1 MLKNYLKIAFR
12 NLKRYKAYSYINIG
26 GLSIGVAC
34 CLLILL
40 YINDELSY
48 DSFHENADRIYRI
61 NTYLKFGDTEL
72 NIPVVSD
79 MMGQLLKQDY
89 PQVEEYTRIFIQGGD
104 KRIKNVEHSDH
115 TGRNDYNLEHNVAF
129 VDSTFFRVFTFP
141 VVSGKTDEILNEPN
155 TVVITE
161 SIAKKYFGT
170 VDAVGRTI
178 ETDDNGGAF
187 YKVTAVIADMPENS
201 HFRFNFLFP
210 MVNLNYNS
218 WGNLVSMNFH
228 TYLLLKEGADYKEL
242 EKKFEE
248 YNDKYAM
255 PYARRFLQV
264 KSKEEFEKA
273 GNRLEHT
280 LIPVK
285 DIHLYSKNIQEL
297 SPSGNIQYVYIFS
310 AVALFILLI
319 ACINFMNLT
328 TARSAN
334 RAREVGIRKVLGTER
349 KNLVFQFL
357 TESTLMSFFSVVVA
371 VLIVINILPFF
382 NNLAGKKL
390 GLNSFLS
397 PSILALLIPLPF
409 IIGLLS
415 GSYPSFFLSRFT
427 PSEIIKGRLSKGSK
441 SSGLR
446 SVLVVFQFATS
457 IILITGT
464 IIIYTQLN
472 YIQNKNL
479 GYHKNQIL
487 IINDSYSLGN
497 NIDAF
502 KNEMLNVSGV
512 ISGTISNYLPIPS
525 ERNNSAFFKEAG
537 MVSESGLTMQRWIID
552 YDYLKTLGI
561 ELSEGRNFSQEFGTD
576 SSAII
581 LNQTAVKQLGYQN
594 PIGQRIYTWV
604 TGGRLVDY
612 NIIGVV
618 KDFHFESLR
627 QDIGPLC
634 FVPGG
639 SDAISSARSQ
649 YKSTELISFRINA
662 AVLSTILKEAQVKWK
677 NMSASL
683 PFSYRFL
690 DESFNEVYKA
700 ERRVGT
706 IVLLFSALAIIVACL
721 GLFGLAAFLAEQKTK
736 EIGVRKV
743 LGASVPSI
751 LLLLSKEFMKWI
763 IIANII
769 AVPVAYYFMNKWLQ
783 DFAYRININWWLFI
797 LAGFIALIIAFL
809 TISVQAIRA
818 ATANPVDSLKYE

>member
-1 MLKNYLKIAFR
+1 MFGNYIKIAVR
-12 NLKRYKAYSYINIG
+12 NLLRFKVYSAINIA
-26 GLSIGVAC
+26 GLAVGMTC
-34 CLLILL
+34 CILILL
-40 YINDELSY
+40 YIYNELSY
-48 DSFHENADRIYRI
+48 DSFHKKAERIYRI

-89 PQVEEYTRIFIQGGD
+89 PQVEEYTRIYIQGGV
-104 KRIKNVEHSDH
+104 KRVKNN
-115 TGRNDYNLEHNVAF
+115 GINDFNLEHNVAF

-141 VVSGKTDEILNEPN
+141 TVSGQTNQILNEPN

-170 VDAVGRTI
+170 VNAVGRTI
-178 ETDDNGGAF
+178 ETDDNAGVF

-210 MVNLNYNS
+210 MVSLDYNS

-228 TYLLLKEGADYKEL
+228 TYLLLKEGTDYREL

-255 PYARRFLQV
+255 PYAKRFLQV
-264 KSKEEFEKA
+264 KSREEFEKA
-273 GNRLEHT
+273 GNKIEHS
-280 LIPVK
+280 LISLT
-285 DIHLYSKNIQEL
+285 DIHLYSKRAQEI
-297 SPSGNIQYVYIFS
+297 SPTGTIEYVYIFS
-310 AVALFILLI
+310 AIALFILLI

-334 RAREVGIRKVLGTER
+334 RAREVGIRKVLGTNR
-349 KNLVFQFL
+349 KSLIIQFL
-357 TESTLMSFFSVVVA
+357 IESTLMAFIA
-371 VLIVINILPFF
+371 VLLAVNIVDYVLPFF
-382 NNLAGKKL
+382 NDIAGKEL
-390 GLNSFLS
+390 QAGNLYSS
-397 PSILALLIPLPF
+397 SILVFLLLLPF
-409 IIGLLS
+409 IIGIIA
-415 GSYPSFFLSRFT
+415 GSYPAFFLSRFM
-427 PSEIIKGRLSKGSK
+427 PAEIIKGKLSSGSK
-441 SSGLR
+441 SGGLR
-446 SVLVVFQFATS
+446 SALVVFQFAAS

-479 GYHKNQIL
+479 GYQKNQIL

-512 ISGTISNYLPIPS
+512 ISGTISDYLPIPS

-552 YDYLKTLGI
+552 YDYFKTLGI

-594 PIGQRIYTWV
+594 PIGQKIYTWV
-604 TGGRLVDY
+604 IGGRLVDY

-618 KDFHFESLR
+618 KDFHFESFR

-639 SDAISSARSQ
+639 SDAVSSARSQ
-649 YKSTELISFRINA
+649 YKSTGLTSFRINA
-662 AVLSTILKEAQVKWK
+662 ASLSTILKEAKAKWK

-690 DESFNEVYKA
+690 DESFNEFYKA
-700 ERRVGT
+700 DQRVGT
-706 IVLLFSALAIIVACL
+706 IALLFSALAIIVACL
-721 GLFGLAAFLAEQKTK
+721 GLFGLATFLAEQKTK

-743 LGASVPSI
+743 LGASIPSI
-751 LLLLSKEFMKWI
+751 ILMLSREFIKWI

-769 AVPVAYYFMNKWLQ
+769 AIPVAYYFMNKWLEE
-783 DFAYRININWWLFI
+783 FAYRIEISWQVFV
-797 LAGFIALIIAFL
+797 LAGCIALVIAIL
-809 TISVQAIRA
+809 TVSFQAIKA
-818 ATANPVDSLKYE
+818 ATANPVESLRYE

>member
-1 MLKNYLKIAFR
+1 MLKNYLKIAVR
-12 NLKRYKAYSYINIG
+12 NLLRYKVYSYINIF
-26 GLSIGVAC
+26 GLAIGIAC

-40 YINDELSY
+40 FIHDELSY
-48 DSFHENADRIYRI
+48 DSFHEKADRIYRI

-104 KRIKNVEHSDH
+104 KRVKNSNHP
-115 TGRNDYNLEHNVAF
+115 GKNDYNLEHNVAF
-129 VDSTFFRVFTFP
+129 VDSTFFKVFTFP
-141 VVSGKTDEILNEPN
+141 VVAGQTNKILNEPN

-161 SIAKKYFGT
+161 SIAKKYFGIPQSGI
-170 VDAVGRTI
+170 GRTI
-178 ETDDNGGAF
+178 ETDDNGGTF

-210 MVNLNYNS
+210 MASLNYNS

-228 TYLLLKEGADYKEL
+228 TYLLLKEGTGYKEL
-242 EKKFEE
+242 ESKFEE

-255 PYARRFLQV
+255 PYAKKFLQV
-264 KSKEEFEKA
+264 NSKEEFEKA
-273 GNRLEHT
+273 GNRIEHS
-280 LIPVK
+280 LIPVT
-285 DIHLYSKNIQEL
+285 DIHLYSNFIQEL
-297 SPSGNIQYVYIFS
+297 RPAGNIRYIYIFS

-319 ACINFMNLT
+319 ACVNFMNLT

-349 KNLVFQFL
+349 KDLIVQFL
-357 TESTLMSFFSVVVA
+357 TESTMMAFIAVALAVIIVYHVLPYFNDLTGKELSAAMLYSPFF
-371 VLIVINILPFF
+371 LLFTLLLPF
-382 NNLAGKKL
+382 
-390 GLNSFLS
+390 
-397 PSILALLIPLPF
+397 LI
-409 IIGLLS
+409 GVTA
-415 GSYPSFFLSRFT
+415 GSYPAFFLSRFM
-427 PSEIIKGRLSKGSK
+427 PSEIIKGRLSKGSR

-479 GYHKNQIL
+479 GYQKDQIL
-487 IINDSYSLGN
+487 IINDSYCLGN

-552 YDYLKTLGI
+552 YDYLETLGI
-561 ELSEGRNFSQEFGTD
+561 ELVEGRNFSQEFGTD

-581 LNQTAVKQLGYQN
+581 LNQTAVKQLGYQD
-594 PIGQRIYTWV
+594 PVGKKIYTWV
-604 TGGRLVDY
+604 TGGRLIDY

-639 SDAISSARSQ
+639 NDAVSSARSQ
-649 YKSTELISFRINA
+649 YRSAGLISFRINTA
-662 AVLSTILKEAQVKWK
+662 SLPSILKETLAKWESL
-677 NMSASL
+677 SASL
-683 PFSYRFL
+683 PFSYRFM
-690 DESFNEVYKA
+690 DESFNEVYRTEQRIGIIA
-700 ERRVGT
+700 
-706 IVLLFSALAIIVACL
+706 LLFSSLAIIVACL
-721 GLFGLAAFLAEQKTK
+721 GLFGLATFLAEQRTK

-743 LGASVPSI
+743 LGASIMSI
-751 LLLLSKEFMKWI
+751 IIMLSKEFIKWVV
-763 IIANII
+763 IANII
-769 AVPVAYYFMNKWLQ
+769 AWPLAYYFMNKWLQ
-783 DFAYRININWWLFI
+783 DFAYRIDISWWLFI
-797 LAGFIALIIAFL
+797 AAGVAALAIALLTVSFQAFK
-809 TISVQAIRA
+809 A
-818 ATANPVDSLKYE
+818 ATANPVESLKYE